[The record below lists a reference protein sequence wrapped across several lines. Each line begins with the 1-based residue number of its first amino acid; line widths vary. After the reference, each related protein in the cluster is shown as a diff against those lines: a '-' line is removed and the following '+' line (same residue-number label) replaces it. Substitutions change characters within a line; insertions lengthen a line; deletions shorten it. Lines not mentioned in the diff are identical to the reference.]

1 MQGSIL
7 RKAMYNDNNNKGK
20 YGNFPDPF
28 AAHAKKT
35 SKSYGIKYAKAIEK
49 QWGNSDDERSLFR
62 RRLKDFET
70 NRDYANGTQD
80 TSIYKQILNS
90 LDPNSGDGTL
100 LNLDWSPVPIV
111 PKFVKIVVNNILSR
125 KPYPNVRAID
135 PLSQSEKE
143 DKRAEKLFQVKNRE
157 TIEKLQSQGI
167 DTKVDLKDVPETTEE
182 AEIFM
187 DVNIKTAAEIA
198 AQVGTNMTLEWNDFD
213 QRVYRRAVNDLVT
226 CGMGVVKRNN
236 DPNYGITEEYIDPA
250 FFFHSYTEDP
260 TFSDLI
266 YAGHIKKISISE
278 LKRLAGDELTEEQYE
293 KIAQKVKNKYQNRA
307 DKLSYKYYD
316 ETLDRTTYGY
326 DEFIVEVM
334 DFEFISTDCVF
345 FEGKKSRFGNESFYY
360 KGFDYNAPKQSV
372 YERKPYKM
380 DMQTV
385 FGGSYIVGCEHIF
398 GYGQKTNVPKNA
410 HDLTRARLSYSV
422 VATNLRRMMPK
433 SLVGS
438 VIGFADQLQ
447 LSHLKLQ
454 QAIAKAKPDGL
465 IVDIEGLE
473 NVQLGKGGELQPLD
487 IQDIYEQTGVFY
499 YRSKNPEGGF
509 QNPPV
514 RSLDNSIR
522 NINELIAIYNH
533 NLRLIRDT
541 TGINEVMD
549 GTSPK
554 GEQLVGVRQ
563 QAIAAGNNA
572 IYDITNASIYLY
584 TRVCEDIIKC
594 LQILP
599 EKSVLIEV
607 YTKAIGKSNMDVL
620 SSFKD
625 LPMYNFGVKI
635 QTEMDETEK
644 AYLEQ
649 NINQAL
655 AQKEIDLEDA
665 IAVRQLRDIDQAERL
680 LIIRRKKRMRMQQ
693 QIAQQN
699 SQMQSQ
705 ANAQAAQAASQG
717 KMQEIQAQTQ
727 AKIAEIQAKA
737 QADAQLLQLEYQL
750 KGQIE
755 GLKVETSN
763 SQKQA
768 DMQFRRNIE
777 ELKEDRKDK
786 RVKKQAVEQSKM
798 ISQRQ
803 GQRGELKEEQE
814 PKSYLDML
822 NS

>member
-1 MQGSIL
+1 
-7 RKAMYNDNNNKGK
+7 MYNNNNEQGK

-28 AAHAKKT
+28 AHYGKKST
-35 SKSYGIKYAKAIEK
+35 KTYGLKYAKAIEK

-90 LDPNSGDGTL
+90 LDPNNGDGTL

-125 KPYPNVRAID
+125 KPYPNLTAID

-143 DKRAEKLFQVKNRE
+143 KERAKKLFQVENKQM
-157 TIEKLQSQGI
+157 IE
-167 DTKVDLKDVPETTEE
+167 DLNTLGAEIGVKPEDVPETSEE

-187 DVNIKTAAEIA
+187 DTNIKTAAEIA
-198 AQVGTNMTLEWNDFD
+198 AQVGTNITLEWNDFD
-213 QRVYRRAVNDLVT
+213 QRVYRRAVNDLVA
-226 CGMGVVKRNN
+226 CGMGVIKRNN

-266 YAGHIKKISISE
+266 YAGHVKKISISE
-278 LKRLAGDELTEEQYE
+278 LKRIARDEFSEEEYA

-334 DFEFISTDCVF
+334 DFEFLSTDDMM
-345 FEGKKSRFGNESFYY
+345 FEEKSSKFGNTGFYY
-360 KGFDYNAPKQSV
+360 KGMEYTPPKESV
-372 YERKPYKM
+372 YDRKPSNM
-380 DMQTV
+380 SIQTV
-385 FGGSYIVGCEHIF
+385 FGGSYVVGCDYLF
-398 GYGQKTNVPKNA
+398 GYGQKANVPKNV
-410 HDLTRARLSYSV
+410 HDLTKARLSYSV

-522 NINELIAIYNH
+522 NINELIGIYNH

-572 IYDITNASIYLY
+572 IYDITNSAIYLY
-584 TRVCEDIIKC
+584 SRVCEDIVKC

-599 EKSVLIEV
+599 PKSVIFKAYER
-607 YTKAIGKSNMDVL
+607 AIGKSNMKVL
-620 SSFKD
+620 SSFGD
-625 LPMYNFGVKI
+625 LPMYNFGVKV

-644 AYLEQ
+644 SYLEQ
-649 NINQAL
+649 NIQIAL
-655 AQKEIDLEDA
+655 SQKEIDLEDA
-665 IAVRQLRDIDQAERL
+665 MAVRQLKDVDQAERL
-680 LIIRRKKRMRMQQ
+680 LIIRRKKRMALNQQ
-693 QIAQQN
+693 MAQQN
-699 SQMQSQ
+699 SQMQAQ
-705 ANAQAAQAASQG
+705 VNAQVAQATSQG
-717 KMQEIQAQTQ
+717 KMQEIQMQSQ
-727 AKIAEIQAKA
+727 AKIAEIQADA
-737 QADAQLLQLEYQL
+737 QAKAQLLQLEYQL

-755 GLKVETSN
+755 GAKIQASAGM
-763 SQKQA
+763 KQQ
-768 DMQFRRNIE
+768 DMEFRKGLE
-777 ELKEDRKDK
+777 SEKDDRKDE
-786 RVKKQAVEQSKM
+786 RVKKQAVEMSKM
-798 ISQRQ
+798 IEQRK
-803 GQRGELKEEQE
+803 GNRGELQDEGG
-814 PKSYLDML
+814 SLVDML
-822 NS
+822 TS

>member
-1 MQGSIL
+1 
-7 RKAMYNDNNNKGK
+7 MYDNNDDQGK

-28 AAHAKKT
+28 AHHLLKVGDK
-35 SKSYGIKYAKAIEK
+35 YGIKYAKAIEK

-90 LDPNSGDGTL
+90 LDPNNGDGTL

-135 PLSQSEKE
+135 PLSQSEK
-143 DKRAEKLFQVKNRE
+143 DQKRAQKMFEVKNQDLIKQME
-157 TIEKLQSQGI
+157 SLGVNTNV
-167 DTKVDLKDVPETTEE
+167 DTKNIPETPEE

-187 DVNIKTAAEIA
+187 DTNIKTAAEIA
-198 AQVGTNMTLEWNDFD
+198 AQVGTNVTLEWNDFD
-213 QRVYRRAVNDLVT
+213 QRVYRRAVNDLVV
-226 CGMGVVKRNN
+226 CGMAVVKREN
-236 DPNYGITEEYIDPA
+236 DPNYGITEQYIDPA
-250 FFFHSYTEDP
+250 YFFHSYTEDP

-266 YAGHIKKISISE
+266 YAGHVKKISIQE
-278 LKRLAGDELTEEQYE
+278 LKRVAGSKLTEEQYQ
-293 KIAQKVKNKYQNRA
+293 KIAQSVKNKYQNRA

-334 DFEFISTDCVF
+334 DFEFLSVDEIVF
-345 FEGKKSRFGNESFYY
+345 EEKESRFGNKGFYY
-360 KGFDYNAPKQSV
+360 KGLDYKAPKQSV
-372 YERKPYKM
+372 FDRKPISM
-380 DMQTV
+380 NSATV
-385 FGGSYIVGCEHIF
+385 YGGSYIVGTDYLYD
-398 GYGQKTNVPKNA
+398 YGLKKNIPKNI
-410 HDLTRARLSYSV
+410 HDLTKARLSYSV
-422 VATNLRRMMPK
+422 VSTNFRRMMPK

-465 IVDIEGLE
+465 LVDIEGLE
-473 NVQLGKGGELQPLD
+473 NVQLGRGGELQPLD

-522 NINELIAIYNH
+522 NINELINIYNH

-541 TGINEVMD
+541 TGINEAMD

-554 GEQLVGVRQ
+554 GDQLVGVRQ
-563 QAIAAGNNA
+563 QAISAGNNA
-572 IYDITNASIYLY
+572 IYDIANAAIYLY
-584 TRVCEDIIKC
+584 GKICEDIVKC

-599 EKSVLIEV
+599 PSSVLYEV
-607 YTKAIGKSNMDVL
+607 YKKAIGASNMKVL
-620 SSFKD
+620 SSFSD

-635 QTEMDETEK
+635 QTEMDESEK

-649 NINQAL
+649 NIQIAL
-655 AQKEIDLEDA
+655 AQKEVDLEDA
-665 IAVRQLRDIDQAERL
+665 IAIRQLRDIDQAERL
-680 LIIRRKKRMRMQQ
+680 LIIRRKKRIRQMQET
-693 QIAQQN
+693 AMQN
-699 SQMQSQ
+699 SQAQAQANQQTAMASSQ
-705 ANAQAAQAASQG
+705 A
-717 KMQEIQAQTQ
+717 KMQEIQALTQ
-727 AKIAEIQAKA
+727 AKIAEIQADAEAKA
-737 QADAQLLQLEYQL
+737 RLLELEYQL
-750 KGQIE
+750 KSQIE
-755 GLKVETSN
+755 SLKIQTGSSMRQE
-763 SQKQA
+763 
-768 DMQFRRNIE
+768 DMSFRSELE
-777 ELKEDRKDK
+777 EKREDAKDE
-786 RVKKQAVEQSKM
+786 RVKKQAVEQSKL

-803 GQRGELKEEQE
+803 GNRGELEGDAPTILEILKN
-814 PKSYLDML
+814 K
-822 NS
+822 

>member
-1 MQGSIL
+1 
-7 RKAMYNDNNNKGK
+7 MYNNDNDKGK

-28 AAHAKKT
+28 SHYA
-35 SKSYGIKYAKAIEK
+35 SKLSKAYGLKYAKAIEK
-49 QWGNSDDERSLFR
+49 QWGQADDERSLFR

-90 LDPNSGDGTL
+90 LDPNNGDGTL

-125 KPYPNVRAID
+125 KPYPNVRALD
-135 PLSQSEKE
+135 PLSQTEK
-143 DKRAEKLFQVKNRE
+143 DRKRAEKMFEVKNRE
-157 TIEKLQSQGI
+157 LLNALAQKNV
-167 DTKVDLKDVPETTEE
+167 DTKVDINSVPETAEE

-187 DVNIKTAAEIA
+187 DTNIKTAAEIA
-198 AQVGTNMTLEWNDFD
+198 AQVGTNITLEWNDFD
-213 QRVYRRAVNDLVT
+213 QRVYRRAVNDLVI
-226 CGMGVVKRNN
+226 CGMGVIKRNN
-236 DPNYGITEEYIDPA
+236 DPNYGISEEYIDPA
-250 FFFHSYTEDP
+250 YFFHSYTEDP

-266 YAGHIKKISISE
+266 YAGHVKKISISE
-278 LKRLAGDELTEEQYE
+278 LKRIARDELTEDDYQ

-334 DFEFISTDCVF
+334 DFEFLSTDDMM
-345 FEGKKSRFGNESFYY
+345 FEEKESRFGNKGFYY
-360 KGFDYNAPKQSV
+360 KGFEYSPPKESV
-372 YERKPYKM
+372 YDRKPRAM
-380 DMQTV
+380 NVQTI
-385 FGGSYIVGCEHIF
+385 FGGSYIVGTDHMF
-398 GYGQKTNVPKNA
+398 DYGQKKNIPKNA
-410 HDLTRARLSYSV
+410 QDLTRARLSYSV
-422 VATNLRRMMPK
+422 VSTNLRRMMPK

-473 NVQLGKGGELQPLD
+473 NVQLGRGGELQPLD

-522 NINELIAIYNH
+522 NINELINIYNH

-563 QAIAAGNNA
+563 QALAAGNNA

-584 TRVCEDIIKC
+584 ARVCEDIVKC

-599 EKSVLIEV
+599 KQSVLFKAYES
-607 YTKAIGKSNMDVL
+607 AIGKSNMDVL
-620 SSFKD
+620 SSFGD
-625 LPMYNFGVKI
+625 LPMYNFGVKV

-649 NINQAL
+649 NIQVAL
-655 AQKEIDLEDA
+655 GQKEIDLEDA
-665 IAVRQLRDIDQAERL
+665 IAVRQLKDVDQAERL
-680 LIIRRKKRMRMQQ
+680 LIIRRKKRMRQQQ

-699 SQMQSQ
+699 SQMQ
-705 ANAQAAQAASQG
+705 AQMNQQTAQAASQG
-717 KMQEIQAQTQ
+717 KMAEIQAEAQ

-737 QADAQLLQLEYQL
+737 QADAGLLQLEYQL
-750 KGQIE
+750 KGQLE
-755 GLKVETSN
+755 TVKVES
-763 SQKQA
+763 SMGMKQA
-768 DMQFRRNIE
+768 DMDFRKEME
-777 ELKEDRKDK
+777 ESKEDRKDK
-786 RVKKQAVEQSKM
+786 RIKKQAVEQSKM

-803 GQRGELKEEQE
+803 GKREELDEEDDLADTLT
-814 PKSYLDML
+814 S
-822 NS
+822 

>member
-1 MQGSIL
+1 
-7 RKAMYNDNNNKGK
+7 MYNNDNDKGK

-28 AAHAKKT
+28 AHYSVKT
-35 SKSYGIKYAKAIEK
+35 SKSYGMKYAQAIEK
-49 QWGNSDDERSLFR
+49 QWGHSDDERSLFR

-90 LDPNSGDGTL
+90 LDPNNGDGTL

-125 KPYPNVRAID
+125 KPYPNIKAID
-135 PLSQSEKE
+135 PLSQSEK
-143 DKRAEKLFQVKNRE
+143 DRKRAEKMFEVKNKQM
-157 TIEKLQSQGI
+157 IQSLNQQGI
-167 DTKVDLKDVPETTEE
+167 DTGIDTASIPETPEE

-187 DVNIKTAAEIA
+187 DTNIKTAAEIA
-198 AQVGTNMTLEWNDFD
+198 AQVGTNITLEWNDFD
-213 QRVYRRAVNDLVT
+213 QRVYRRAVTDLVT

-266 YAGHIKKISISE
+266 YAGHVKKISISE
-278 LKRLAGDELTEEQYE
+278 LKRIAGDELTEEQYE
-293 KIAQKVKNKYQNRA
+293 KVAQSVKNKYQNRA

-326 DEFIVEVM
+326 DEFIVEIM
-334 DFEFISTDCVF
+334 DFEFLSTDDMM
-345 FEGKKSRFGNESFYY
+345 FEEKESRFGNNNFYY
-360 KGFDYNAPKQSV
+360 KGFDYNPPKESV
-372 YERKPYKM
+372 YSRKPKAM
-380 DMQTV
+380 SIQTV
-385 FGGSYIVGCEHIF
+385 FGGSYIVGTKCIF
-398 GYGQKTNVPKNA
+398 DYGQKRNIPKNA
-410 HDLTRARLSYSV
+410 HDLSRAKLSYSV

-514 RSLDNSIR
+514 RALDNSIR
-522 NINELIAIYNH
+522 NINELIGIYNH

-584 TRVCEDIIKC
+584 SKICEDIVKC

-599 EKSVLIEV
+599 KQSVLFKAYER
-607 YTKAIGKSNMDVL
+607 AIGKSNMEVL
-620 SSFKD
+620 SSFGD
-625 LPMYNFGVKI
+625 LPMYNFGVKV
-635 QTEMDETEK
+635 QTEMDDTEK

-649 NINQAL
+649 NIQVAL
-655 AQKEIDLEDA
+655 GQKEIDLEDA
-665 IAVRQLRDIDQAERL
+665 IAIRQLKDVDQAERL

-699 SQMQSQ
+699 SQMQ
-705 ANAQAAQAASQG
+705 AQMNQQTAMASAQG
-717 KMQEIQAQTQ
+717 KMQEIQAQAQ
-727 AKIAEIQAKA
+727 AKIAEIQAQA
-737 QADAQLLQLEYQL
+737 QADANLLQMEYQL
-750 KGQIE
+750 KGQLESI
-755 GLKVETSN
+755 KVQTGQQSKM
-763 SQKQA
+763 Q
-768 DMQFRRNIE
+768 DMAFRKNLE
-777 ELKEDRKDK
+777 DMKEDRKDE

-803 GQRGELKEEQE
+803 GQRGELQEEPDQL
-814 PKSYLDML
+814 SQLL
-822 NS
+822 GNQ

>member
-1 MQGSIL
+1 
-7 RKAMYNDNNNKGK
+7 MYNKDNDKSK

-28 AAHAKKT
+28 AHYSKKS
-35 SKSYGIKYAKAIEK
+35 SKAYGIQYARAIEK

-90 LDPNSGDGTL
+90 LDPNNGDGTL

-125 KPYPNVRAID
+125 KPYPNVKAID
-135 PLSQSEKE
+135 PLSQSEKDE
-143 DKRAEKLFQVKNRE
+143 KRAKKLYEVENKELIQQMENLGVN
-157 TIEKLQSQGI
+157 TN
-167 DTKVDLKDVPETTEE
+167 VDLKSVPETTEE

-187 DVNIKTAAEIA
+187 DSSIKTGAEIA

-226 CGMGVVKRNN
+226 CGIGVIKRNN

-266 YAGHIKKISISE
+266 YAGHVKKISISE
-278 LKRLAGDELTEEQYE
+278 LKRIAGDELTEDEYE
-293 KIAQKVKNKYQNRA
+293 KIAQGVKNKYQNRA

-334 DFEFISTDCVF
+334 DFEFLSTDDMM
-345 FEGKKSRFGNESFYY
+345 FEQKDSKFGNKNFYY
-360 KGFDYNAPKQSV
+360 KGFDYTPPKESV
-372 YERKPYKM
+372 YDRKPANM
-380 DMQTV
+380 NIQTV
-385 FGGSYIVGCEHIF
+385 FGGSYIIGTGYMF
-398 GYGQKTNVPKNA
+398 DYGQKKNIPKNV
-410 HDLTRARLSYSV
+410 HDLTKARLSYSV

-465 IVDIEGLE
+465 IVDVEGLE

-522 NINELIAIYNH
+522 NINELITIYNH

-563 QAIAAGNNA
+563 QAMAAGNNA

-584 TRVCEDIIKC
+584 SRVCEDIIKC

-599 EKSVLIEV
+599 KKSILFEAYVR
-607 YTKAIGKSNMDVL
+607 AIGKENMRVL
-620 SSFKD
+620 SSFGD

-635 QTEMDETEK
+635 QTEMDDAEK
-644 AYLEQ
+644 SYLEQ
-649 NINQAL
+649 NIQIAL
-655 AQKEIDLEDA
+655 SQKEIDLEDA
-665 IAVRQLRDIDQAERL
+665 IAIRQIKDVDQAEQL

-693 QIAQQN
+693 QMAQQN
-699 SQMQSQ
+699 SQMQAQMNQ
-705 ANAQAAQAASQG
+705 ATAQASSQG
-717 KMQEIQAQTQ
+717 KMQEIQMQSQ
-727 AKIAEIQAKA
+727 AKIAEIQADA
-737 QADAQLLQLEYQL
+737 QAKAQLLQLEYQL

-755 GLKVETSN
+755 GAKT
-763 SQKQA
+763 QATMGMKQQ
-768 DMQFRRNIE
+768 DMQFRE
-777 ELKEDRKDK
+777 DLEDKKEKAKDE

-803 GQRGELKEEQE
+803 GKRGELTDEGQNL
-814 PKSYLDML
+814 LDML
-822 NS
+822 TE

>member
-1 MQGSIL
+1 
-7 RKAMYNDNNNKGK
+7 MYDNNNDKGK

-28 AAHAKKT
+28 SHYSVKT
-35 SKSYGIKYAKAIEK
+35 KKSYGLKYAQAIEK
-49 QWGNSDDERSLFR
+49 QWGQSDDERSLFR

-111 PKFVKIVVNNILSR
+111 PKFVKIVVNNILSK
-125 KPYPNVRAID
+125 KPYPNLTAID
-135 PLSQSEKE
+135 PLSQTEK
-143 DKRAEKLFQVKNRE
+143 DKERAKKMFQVKNKE
-157 TIEKLQSQGI
+157 IIEGLNQIGVNTKI
-167 DTKVDLKDVPETTEE
+167 DTDSLPETPEE

-187 DVNIKTAAEIA
+187 DTNIKTAAEIA

-226 CGMGVVKRNN
+226 CGMGVIKRNN
-236 DPNYGITEEYIDPA
+236 DPNYGIQEEYIDPA
-250 FFFHSYTEDP
+250 YFFHSYTEDP

-278 LKRLAGDELTEEQYE
+278 LKRIARDELTEDEYE

-334 DFEFISTDCVF
+334 DFEFLSTDDMM
-345 FEGKKSRFGNESFYY
+345 FEEKGSKFGNTNFYY
-360 KGFDYNAPKQSV
+360 KGFDYTPPKESV
-372 YERKPYKM
+372 YDRNPVNM
-380 DMQTV
+380 NIQTV
-385 FGGSYIVGCEHIF
+385 FGGSYLIGCGYMF
-398 GYGQKTNVPKNA
+398 DYGQKRNVPKNV
-410 HDLTRARLSYSV
+410 HDLTKARLSYSV

-454 QAIAKAKPDGL
+454 QSIAKAKPDGL

-509 QNPPV
+509 QNPPI

-522 NINELIAIYNH
+522 NINELIGIYNH

-572 IYDITNASIYLY
+572 IYDITNSAIYLY
-584 TRVCEDIIKC
+584 ARVCEDIVKC

-599 EKSVLIEV
+599 PKSVLFKAYER
-607 YTKAIGKSNMDVL
+607 AIGKSNMKVL
-620 SSFKD
+620 SSFGD

-635 QTEMDETEK
+635 QTEMDDTEK

-649 NINQAL
+649 NIQVAL

-665 IAVRQLRDIDQAERL
+665 MAVRQLKDVDQAERL
-680 LIIRRKKRMRMQQ
+680 LIIRRKKRMRSQQ
-693 QIAQQN
+693 EIAQQN
-699 SQMQSQ
+699 SQMQAQMNQ
-705 ANAQAAQAASQG
+705 ATAQASSQG
-717 KMQEIQAQTQ
+717 KMQEIQMQSQ
-727 AKIAEIQAKA
+727 AKIAEIQADA
-737 QADAQLLQLEYQL
+737 QAKAQLLQLEYQL

-755 GLKVETSN
+755 GAKT
-763 SQKQA
+763 QATMGMKQQ
-768 DMQFRRNIE
+768 DMQFRE
-777 ELKEDRKDK
+777 DLEDKKEKAKDE

-803 GQRGELKEEQE
+803 GKRGELTDEGQNL
-814 PKSYLDML
+814 LDML
-822 NS
+822 TQ

>member
-1 MQGSIL
+1 
-7 RKAMYNDNNNKGK
+7 MYNKDNENGK

-28 AAHAKKT
+28 AIHGQKT
-35 SKSYGIKYAKAIEK
+35 SKPYGLKYAKAIEK
-49 QWGNSDDERSLFR
+49 QWGHSDDERSLFR

-100 LNLDWSPVPIV
+100 LNLDWSPVPII
-111 PKFVKIVVNNILSR
+111 PKFVKIVVNNILSK
-125 KPYPNVRAID
+125 KPYPNVAAID
-135 PLSQSEKE
+135 PLSQSEK
-143 DKRAEKLFQVKNRE
+143 DRKRAEKMFEVKNKQMIQE
-157 TIEKLQSQGI
+157 MNQAGVNTGI
-167 DTKVDLKDVPETTEE
+167 SEEDIPETPEE

-187 DVNIKTAAEIA
+187 DANIKTAAEIA
-198 AQVGTNMTLEWNDFD
+198 AQIGTNLTLEWNDFD
-213 QRVYRRAVNDLVT
+213 QRIYRRAVNDLVT
-226 CGMGVVKRNN
+226 CGIGVIKRNN

-266 YAGHIKKISISE
+266 YAGHVKKISISE
-278 LKRLAGDELTEEQYE
+278 LKRIARDEFTEEQYS
-293 KIAQKVKNKYQNRA
+293 KIAQSVKNKYQNRA

-334 DFEFISTDCVF
+334 SFEFLSVDDMM
-345 FEGKKSRFGNESFYY
+345 FEEKGSRFGNSNFYY
-360 KGFDYNAPKQSV
+360 KGFEYTPPKESV
-372 YERKPYKM
+372 FDRKPSSM
-380 DMQTV
+380 NVATV
-385 FGGSYIVGCEHIF
+385 YGGNYIVGSDYMYD
-398 GYGQKTNVPKNA
+398 YGLKKNVPKNI
-410 HDLTRARLSYSV
+410 HDLTKARLSYSV
-422 VATNLRRMMPK
+422 VSTNLRRMMPK

-454 QAIAKAKPDGL
+454 QSIAKAKPDGL

-509 QNPPV
+509 QNPPI

-522 NINELIAIYNH
+522 NINELISIYNH

-563 QAIAAGNNA
+563 QAMAAGNNA

-584 TRVCEDIIKC
+584 SKVCEDIVKC

-599 EKSVLIEV
+599 TESVLYQV
-607 YTKAIGKSNMDVL
+607 YAKAIGKNNMDVL
-620 SSFKD
+620 SSFGD
-625 LPMYNFGVKI
+625 LPMYNFGVKV
-635 QTEMDETEK
+635 QTEMDDTEK
-644 AYLEQ
+644 SYLEQ
-649 NINQAL
+649 NIQIAL
-655 AQKEIDLEDA
+655 SQKEIDLEDA
-665 IAVRQLRDIDQAERL
+665 MAIRQLKDVDQAERL
-680 LIIRRKKRMRMQQ
+680 LIIRRKKRMRQQ
-693 QIAQQN
+693 QEIAQQN
-699 SQMQSQ
+699 SQMQAQMNQ
-705 ANAQAAQAASQG
+705 ATAQASSQG
-717 KMQEIQAQTQ
+717 KMQEIQMQSQ
-727 AKIAEIQAKA
+727 SKIAEIQADA
-737 QADAQLLQLEYQL
+737 QAKAQLLQLEYQL
-750 KGQIE
+750 KSQLESIKGMTGQDQR
-755 GLKVETSN
+755 
-763 SQKQA
+763 SQ
-768 DMQFRRNIE
+768 DMNFKE
-777 ELKEDRKDK
+777 SLEMKKEDRKDK
-786 RVKKQAVEQSKM
+786 RTEKQAAQQSKM

-803 GQRGELKEEQE
+803 GKRGELTDDSDTGLSQL
-814 PKSYLDML
+814 LD
-822 NS
+822 NQ

>member
-1 MQGSIL
+1 
-7 RKAMYNDNNNKGK
+7 MYNNNNEQGK

-28 AAHAKKT
+28 AHYGKKST
-35 SKSYGIKYAKAIEK
+35 KAYGLKYAKAIEK

-90 LDPNSGDGTL
+90 LDPNNGDGTL
-100 LNLDWSPVPIV
+100 LNLDWSPVPII
-111 PKFVKIVVNNILSR
+111 PKFVKIVVNNILSK
-125 KPYPNVRAID
+125 KPYPNVKAID

-143 DKRAEKLFQVKNRE
+143 DEKAKKIFQIENKEMISELQNMGVE
-157 TIEKLQSQGI
+157 TN
-167 DTKVDLKDVPETTEE
+167 VDLKDIPETTEE

-187 DVNIKTAAEIA
+187 DTNIKTAAEIA
-198 AQVGTNMTLEWNDFD
+198 AQIGTNMTLEWNDFD
-213 QRVYRRAVNDLVT
+213 QRIYRRSVNDIVA
-226 CGMGVVKRNN
+226 CGMAVIKRNN

-278 LKRLAGDELTEEQYE
+278 LKRIARDEFSEEEYA

-334 DFEFISTDCVF
+334 DFEFMSTDDMM
-345 FEGKKSRFGNESFYY
+345 FEEKSSKFGNTGFYY
-360 KGFDYNAPKQSV
+360 KGFEYTPPKESV
-372 YERKPYKM
+372 YDRKPSNM
-380 DMQTV
+380 SIQTV
-385 FGGSYIVGCEHIF
+385 FGGSLVVGCDYIY
-398 GYGQKTNVPKNA
+398 GYGQKTNVPKNV
-410 HDLTRARLSYSV
+410 HDLTKARLSYSV

-473 NVQLGKGGELQPLD
+473 NVTLGKGGELEPLD

-522 NINELIAIYNH
+522 NINELIGIYNH

-541 TGINEVMD
+541 TGINEAMD

-572 IYDITNASIYLY
+572 IYDIMNASVYLY
-584 TRVCEDIIKC
+584 GKVCEDVIKC
-594 LQILP
+594 LQIIPL
-599 EKSVLIEV
+599 KSVLFKMYER
-607 YTKAIGKSNMDVL
+607 AIGKTNMSVLASFSN
-620 SSFKD
+620 

-635 QTEMDETEK
+635 QTEMDDTEK

-649 NINQAL
+649 NIQVAL
-655 AQKEIDLEDA
+655 SQKEIDLEDA
-665 IAVRQLRDIDQAERL
+665 IAVRQLKDIDQAERL
-680 LIIRRKKRMRMQQ
+680 LIIRRKKRIASMQKM
-693 QIAQQN
+693 AQQN
-699 SQMQSQ
+699 SQMQAQ
-705 ANAQAAQAASQG
+705 ANAQAAQMASQG
-717 KMQEIQAQTQ
+717 KMQEIQMQSQADI
-727 AKIAEIQAKA
+727 AKIQAEAQAKA
-737 QADAQLLQLEYQL
+737 QLIQLEYQL

-755 GLKVETSN
+755 GIKIQTQTQTKQSEMMFRQKLESDKET
-763 SQKQA
+763 A
-768 DMQFRRNIE
+768 
-777 ELKEDRKDK
+777 KDK
-786 RVKKQAVEQSKM
+786 RVKKQAIEQSKL

-803 GQRGELKEEQE
+803 GQRGELKENPESVDF
-814 PKSYLDML
+814 KDLIK
-822 NS
+822 

>member
-1 MQGSIL
+1 
-7 RKAMYNDNNNKGK
+7 MYNNNNRGK

-28 AAHAKKT
+28 AHYAKKI
-35 SKSYGIKYAKAIEK
+35 SKSYGLKYAKAIEK
-49 QWGNSDDERSLFR
+49 QWGHSDDERSLFR

-90 LDPNSGDGTL
+90 LDPNNGDGTL

-111 PKFVKIVVNNILSR
+111 PKFVKIVVNNILSK
-125 KPYPNVRAID
+125 KPYPNLKAID
-135 PLSQSEKE
+135 PLSQSEK
-143 DKRAEKLFQVKNRE
+143 DKARAKKLFEVKNKQLIQDLE
-157 TIEKLQSQGI
+157 TLGAETGVSVEDI
-167 DTKVDLKDVPETTEE
+167 PETKEE

-187 DVNIKTAAEIA
+187 DTSIKTAAEIA
-198 AQVGTNMTLEWNDFD
+198 AQVGTNITLEWNDFD
-213 QRVYRRAVNDLVT
+213 QRVYRRAVTDLVT
-226 CGMGVVKRNN
+226 CGMGVVKRSN
-236 DPNYGITEEYIDPA
+236 DPNYGIKEDYIDPA
-250 FFFHSYTEDP
+250 YFFHSYTEDP

-266 YAGHIKKISISE
+266 YAGHVKKISISE
-278 LKRLAGDELTEEQYE
+278 LKRIARDEFTEEEYE
-293 KIAQKVKNKYQNRA
+293 KIAQQVKNKYQNRA

-316 ETLDRTTYGY
+316 QTLDQTTYGY

-334 DFEFISTDCVF
+334 DFEFMSTDDMM
-345 FEGKKSRFGNESFYY
+345 FEEKGSKHGNKGFYY
-360 KGFDYNAPKQSV
+360 KGFDYTPPKESV
-372 YERKPYKM
+372 YERNPVSMNIQMVY
-380 DMQTV
+380 
-385 FGGSYIVGCEHIF
+385 GGSYIVGTDYIF
-398 GYGQKTNVPKNA
+398 DYGQSKNVPKNV
-410 HDLTRARLSYSV
+410 HDLTKARLSYSV
-422 VATNLRRMMPK
+422 VSTNLRRMMPK

-514 RSLDNSIR
+514 RALDNSIR
-522 NINELIAIYNH
+522 NINELIGIYNH

-563 QAIAAGNNA
+563 QAMAAGNNA
-572 IYDITNASIYLY
+572 IYDITNCAIYLY
-584 TRVCEDIIKC
+584 SRVCEDIVKC

-599 EKSVLIEV
+599 PKSVLFKAYER
-607 YTKAIGKSNMDVL
+607 AIGESNMKVL
-620 SSFKD
+620 SSFED
-625 LPMYNFGVKI
+625 LPMYNFGVKV
-635 QTEMDETEK
+635 QTEMDDTEK

-649 NINQAL
+649 NIQVAL

-665 IAVRQLRDIDQAERL
+665 IAVRQLKDVDQAERL
-680 LIIRRKKRMRMQQ
+680 LIIRRKKRMRLQQ

-699 SQMQSQ
+699 SQMQAQMNQ
-705 ANAQAAQAASQG
+705 ATAQASSQG
-717 KMQEIQAQTQ
+717 KLAEIQAQAQ
-727 AKIAEIQAKA
+727 AKIAEIQAQA
-737 QADAQLLQLEYQL
+737 QANAQLLQLEYQL

-755 GLKVETSN
+755 GAKIQ
-763 SQKQA
+763 SQMMSKQS
-768 DMQFRRNIE
+768 DMEFRSQIE
-777 ELKEDRKDK
+777 NKREKAKDE
-786 RVKKQAVEQSKM
+786 RVKKQAVEQSKLL
-798 ISQRQ
+798 SQRQ
-803 GQRGELKEEQE
+803 GKRDELQE
-814 PKSYLDML
+814 DQPNLSDILT
-822 NS
+822 S

>member
-1 MQGSIL
+1 
-7 RKAMYNDNNNKGK
+7 MYNKDNENGK

-28 AAHAKKT
+28 AIHGQKT
-35 SKSYGIKYAKAIEK
+35 SKPYGLKYAKAIEK
-49 QWGNSDDERSLFR
+49 QWGHSDDERSLFR

-100 LNLDWSPVPIV
+100 LNLDWSPVPII
-111 PKFVKIVVNNILSR
+111 PKFVKIVVNNILSK
-125 KPYPNVRAID
+125 KPYPNVAAID
-135 PLSQSEKE
+135 PLSQSEK
-143 DKRAEKLFQVKNRE
+143 DKKRAEKMFEVKNKQMIQE
-157 TIEKLQSQGI
+157 MNQAGVNTGI
-167 DTKVDLKDVPETTEE
+167 SEEDIPETPEE

-187 DVNIKTAAEIA
+187 DANIKTAAEIA
-198 AQVGTNMTLEWNDFD
+198 AQIGTNLTLEWNDFD

-226 CGMGVVKRNN
+226 CGIGVVKRNN

-266 YAGHIKKISISE
+266 YAGHVKKISISE
-278 LKRLAGDELTEEQYE
+278 LKRIARDEFTEEQYE

-334 DFEFISTDCVF
+334 SFEFLSVDDMM
-345 FEGKKSRFGNESFYY
+345 FEEKGSRFGNSNFYY
-360 KGFDYNAPKQSV
+360 KGFEYTPPKESV
-372 YERKPYKM
+372 FDRKPSSM
-380 DMQTV
+380 NVATV
-385 FGGSYIVGCEHIF
+385 YGGNYIVGCDYMYD
-398 GYGQKTNVPKNA
+398 YGLKKNVPKNI
-410 HDLTRARLSYSV
+410 HDLTKARLSYSV
-422 VATNLRRMMPK
+422 VSTNLRRMMPK

-465 IVDIEGLE
+465 IVDVEGLE

-522 NINELIAIYNH
+522 NINELISIYNH

-572 IYDITNASIYLY
+572 IYDISNSALYLY
-584 TRVCEDIIKC
+584 TKVCEDIVKC

-599 EKSVLIEV
+599 SKSVIFKAYEQ
-607 YTKAIGKSNMDVL
+607 AIGKSNMKVL
-620 SSFKD
+620 ASFGD
-625 LPMYNFGVKI
+625 LPMYNFGIKI
-635 QTEMDETEK
+635 QMEMDDTEK

-649 NINQAL
+649 NIQVAL
-655 AQKEIDLEDA
+655 GQKEIDLEDA
-665 IAVRQLRDIDQAERL
+665 MAIRQLKDIDQAERL
-680 LIIRRKKRMRMQQ
+680 LIVRRKKRMGQMQQ
-693 QIAQQN
+693 RAQQN
-699 SQMQSQ
+699 SQMQ
-705 ANAQAAQAASQG
+705 AQMNQQTAQAASQG
-717 KMQEIQAQTQ
+717 KMQEIQMQSQ
-727 AKIAEIQAKA
+727 AKIAEIQADA
-737 QADAQLLQLEYQL
+737 QAKAQLLQLEYQL

-755 GLKVETSN
+755 GAK
-763 SQKQA
+763 SQSQMGMKEQ
-768 DMQFRRNIE
+768 DMEFRKSMENDKE
-777 ELKEDRKDK
+777 EAKDK

-803 GQRGELKEEQE
+803 GKRGELQDEGDSLIDQLT
-814 PKSYLDML
+814 S
-822 NS
+822 

>member
-1 MQGSIL
+1 
-7 RKAMYNDNNNKGK
+7 MYSNDNDQGK

-28 AAHAKKT
+28 APYSKKT

-90 LDPNSGDGTL
+90 LDPNNGDGTL

-125 KPYPNVRAID
+125 KPYPNVKAID
-135 PLSQSEKE
+135 PLSQSEKDE
-143 DKRAEKLFQVKNRE
+143 KRAKKMFEVKNKALIQE
-157 TIEKLQSQGI
+157 MESLGV
-167 DTKVDLKDVPETTEE
+167 DTKVDLSSVPETTEE

-187 DVNIKTAAEIA
+187 DASIKTGAEIA

-213 QRVYRRAVNDLVT
+213 QRIFRRAVNDLVA
-226 CGMGVVKRNN
+226 CGMAVVKRNN

-260 TFSDLI
+260 TFSDLV

-278 LKRLAGDELTEEQYE
+278 LKRIARDELTEDEYE
-293 KIAQKVKNKYQNRA
+293 KIAQGVKNKYQNRA

-316 ETLDRTTYGY
+316 EGLDRTSYGY
-326 DEFIVEVM
+326 DEFVVEVM
-334 DFEFISTDCVF
+334 DFEFISTDDIM
-345 FEGKKSRFGNESFYY
+345 FEEKNSKFGNKGFYY
-360 KGFDYNAPKQSV
+360 KGFDYSPPKESV
-372 YERKPYKM
+372 YDRNPKAM
-380 DMQTV
+380 NVQTV
-385 FGGSYIVGCEHIF
+385 FGGSYIIGCGYVF
-398 GYGQKTNVPKNA
+398 GYGQKKNIPKNV
-410 HDLTRARLSYSV
+410 HDLTKARLSYSV

-447 LSHLKLQ
+447 LTHLKLQ
-454 QAIAKAKPDGL
+454 QSIAKAKPDGL
-465 IVDIEGLE
+465 IVDVEGLE

-509 QNPPV
+509 QNPPI

-563 QAIAAGNNA
+563 QAMAAGNNA
-572 IYDITNASIYLY
+572 IYDITNSSIYLY
-584 TRVCEDIIKC
+584 SKICEDIVKC

-599 EKSVLIEV
+599 KQSVLFGAYV
-607 YTKAIGKSNMDVL
+607 RAIGKENMKVL
-620 SSFKD
+620 SSFGD
-625 LPMYNFGVKI
+625 LPMYNFGVKV
-635 QTEMDETEK
+635 QTEMDDAEK
-644 AYLEQ
+644 SYLEQ
-649 NINQAL
+649 NIQIAL
-655 AQKEIDLEDA
+655 SQKEIDLEDA
-665 IAVRQLRDIDQAERL
+665 IAIRQIKDVDQAEQL
-680 LIIRRKKRMRMQQ
+680 LIIRRKKRMRNQQ

-699 SQMQSQ
+699 SQMQ
-705 ANAQAAQAASQG
+705 AQMNQSTSQAASQG
-717 KMQEIQAQTQ
+717 KMQEIQMQSQ
-727 AKIAEIQAKA
+727 SKIAEIQADA
-737 QADAQLLQLEYQL
+737 QAKAQLLQLEYQL

-755 GLKVETSN
+755 GAKL
-763 SQKQA
+763 QA
-768 DMQFRRNIE
+768 NLGMKEQDMAFREKIE
-777 ELKEDRKDK
+777 DSKEEAKDK

-803 GQRGELKEEQE
+803 GKRGELEDEGDD
-814 PKSYLDML
+814 LVDML
-822 NS
+822 TS

>member
-1 MQGSIL
+1 
-7 RKAMYNDNNNKGK
+7 MYDNNNDKGK

-28 AAHAKKT
+28 ADYGKKV
-35 SKSYGIKYAKAIEK
+35 SNKYGLKFAKAIEK
-49 QWGNSDDERSLFR
+49 QWGRSDDERSLFR

-90 LDPNSGDGTL
+90 LDPNNGDGTL

-125 KPYPNVRAID
+125 KPYPNLKAID
-135 PLSQSEKE
+135 PLSQSEKDE
-143 DKRAEKLFQVKNRE
+143 KKAEVMFEVKNRE
-157 TIEKLQSQGI
+157 ALAELQKQGI
-167 DTKVDLKDVPETTEE
+167 DTKVDLSQVPETTEE
-182 AEIFM
+182 AEILM
-187 DVNIKTAAEIA
+187 DVNVKTAAEIA
-198 AQVGTNMTLEWNDFD
+198 AQVGTNITLEWNDFD
-213 QRVYRRAVNDLVT
+213 QRVYRRAVTDLVT
-226 CGMGVVKRNN
+226 CGMGVIKRSN
-236 DPNYGITEEYIDPA
+236 DPNYGIKEEYIDPA
-250 FFFHSYTEDP
+250 YFFHSYTEDP

-278 LKRLAGDELTEEQYE
+278 LKRIAGDELTEEQYE
-293 KIAQKVKNKYQNRA
+293 KIAQGVKNKYQNRA

-326 DEFIVEVM
+326 DEFIVEIM
-334 DFEFISTDCVF
+334 DFEFLSTDAMM
-345 FEGKKSRFGNESFYY
+345 FEEKGSRFGNKSFYY
-360 KGFDYNAPKQSV
+360 KGFEYNPPKESV
-372 YERKPYKM
+372 YERTPHSM
-380 DMQTV
+380 NVQTV
-385 FGGSYIVGCEHIF
+385 FGGSYVVGCEYIF
-398 GYGQKTNVPKNA
+398 DYGQKRNVPKNA

-422 VATNLRRMMPK
+422 VSTNLRRMMPK

-563 QAIAAGNNA
+563 QAMAAGNNA

-584 TRVCEDIIKC
+584 TRVCEDIVKC

-599 EKSVLIEV
+599 IDSVLFKTYE
-607 YTKAIGKSNMDVL
+607 TAIGKSNMEVL
-620 SSFKD
+620 ASFGD
-625 LPMYNFGVKI
+625 LPMYNFGVKV
-635 QTEMDETEK
+635 QMEMDSTEK

-649 NINQAL
+649 NIQIAL
-655 AQKEIDLEDA
+655 GQKEIDLEDA
-665 IAVRQLRDIDQAERL
+665 MAIRQLKDIDQAERL
-680 LIIRRKKRMRMQQ
+680 LIIRRKKRMAKMQ

-699 SQMQSQ
+699 SQMQ
-705 ANAQAAQAASQG
+705 AQMNQQTAMAASQG
-717 KMQEIQAQTQ
+717 KMQEIQAQAQ

-755 GLKVETSN
+755 SSKTQAQAFMKQQDMSFRSN
-763 SQKQA
+763 LEDK
-768 DMQFRRNIE
+768 
-777 ELKEDRKDK
+777 KEKAKDD

-803 GQRGELKEEQE
+803 GKRGELTDD
-814 PKSYLDML
+814 SNDLLDRL
-822 NS
+822 TDS

>member
-1 MQGSIL
+1 M
-7 RKAMYNDNNNKGK
+7 
-20 YGNFPDPF
+20 
-28 AAHAKKT
+28 
-35 SKSYGIKYAKAIEK
+35 
-49 QWGNSDDERSLFR
+49 FR

-100 LNLDWSPVPIV
+100 LNLDWTPVPIV

-125 KPYPNVRAID
+125 KPYPNVKAID
-135 PLSQSEKE
+135 PLSQSEK
-143 DKRAEKLFQVKNRE
+143 DKKRAKKMFEVKNKE
-157 TIEKLQSQGI
+157 MIQQLKGLGADI
-167 DTKVDLKDVPETTEE
+167 NVDVESIPETPEE

-187 DVNIKTAAEIA
+187 DTNIKTAAEIA
-198 AQVGTNMTLEWNDFD
+198 AQVGTNITLEWNDFD

-226 CGMGVVKRNN
+226 CGMGVIKRNN

-250 FFFHSYTEDP
+250 YFFHSYTEDP

-266 YAGHIKKISISE
+266 YAGHVKKISISE
-278 LKRLAGDELTEEQYE
+278 LKRIAGDELTEEQYA
-293 KIAQKVKNKYQNRA
+293 KIAQSVKNKYQNRA
-307 DKLSYKYYD
+307 DRLSYKYYD
-316 ETLDRTTYGY
+316 QTLDRTTYGY
-326 DEFIVEVM
+326 DEFIVEIM
-334 DFEFISTDCVF
+334 DFEFISTDDMM
-345 FEGKKSRFGNESFYY
+345 FEEKESRFGNSNFYY
-360 KGFDYNAPKQSV
+360 KGFEYTPPKESV
-372 YERKPYKM
+372 YARKPKAM
-380 DMQTV
+380 NIQTV
-385 FGGSYIVGCEHIF
+385 YGGSYIVGTDHMF
-398 GYGQKTNVPKNA
+398 DYGQKRNVPKNA

-522 NINELIAIYNH
+522 NINELIGIYNH

-584 TRVCEDIIKC
+584 SKVCEDVVKC

-599 EKSVLIEV
+599 PKSILFQAYER
-607 YTKAIGKSNMDVL
+607 AIGKTNMEVL
-620 SSFKD
+620 SSFGD
-625 LPMYNFGVKI
+625 LPMYNFGVKV

-644 AYLEQ
+644 SYLEQ
-649 NINQAL
+649 NIQIAL
-655 AQKEIDLEDA
+655 GQKEIDLEDA
-665 IAVRQLRDIDQAERL
+665 MAVRQLKDIDQAERL

-699 SQMQSQ
+699 SQMQAQMNQ
-705 ANAQAAQAASQG
+705 ATAQAASQG
-717 KMQEIQAQTQ
+717 KMAEIQAQAQ
-727 AKIAEIQAKA
+727 AKIAEIQA
-737 QADAQLLQLEYQL
+737 QAEANAQLLQLEYQL

-755 GLKVETSN
+755 GAKLQ
-763 SQKQA
+763 SQMMSKQS
-768 DMQFRRNIE
+768 DMNFRS
-777 ELKEDRKDK
+777 ELESKKEKAKDE

-803 GQRGELKEEQE
+803 GKRGELEEPQD
-814 PKSYLDML
+814 SIVDRLI

>member
-1 MQGSIL
+1 
-7 RKAMYNDNNNKGK
+7 MYENDNDKGK

-28 AAHAKKT
+28 AEYTVKT
-35 SKSYGIKYAKAIEK
+35 NKSYGLKYAKAIEK

-62 RRLKDFET
+62 RRMKDFET

-125 KPYPNVRAID
+125 KPYPNLTAID
-135 PLSQSEKE
+135 PLSQSQKDKE
-143 DKRAEKLFQVKNRE
+143 RAKKMFQVKNKDVIQDLE
-157 TIEKLQSQGI
+157 TLGI
-167 DTKVDLKDVPETTEE
+167 DTKIDTSSIPETAEE

-187 DVNIKTAAEIA
+187 DANVKTAAEIA

-213 QRVYRRAVNDLVT
+213 QRVYRRAVNDLVA
-226 CGMGVVKRNN
+226 CGMGVIKRSN
-236 DPNYGITEEYIDPA
+236 DPNYGIKEEYIDPA

-266 YAGHIKKISISE
+266 YAGHVKKVSISE
-278 LKRLAGDELTEEQYE
+278 LKRIARDELTEEQYE
-293 KIAQKVKNKYQNRA
+293 KIGQSVKNKYQNRA

-326 DEFIVEVM
+326 DEFIVEIM
-334 DFEFISTDCVF
+334 DFEFMSTDDMVF
-345 FEGKKSRFGNESFYY
+345 EQKKSKFGNSGFYY
-360 KGFDYNAPKQSV
+360 KGFNYTPPKESV
-372 YERKPYKM
+372 YDRKPQHM
-380 DMQTV
+380 NIQTV
-385 FGGSYIVGCEHIF
+385 FGGSYVVGC
-398 GYGQKTNVPKNA
+398 GYVYDYGQKRNIPKNV
-410 HDLTRARLSYSV
+410 HDLTKARLSYSV

-522 NINELIAIYNH
+522 NINELIGIYNH

-572 IYDITNASIYLY
+572 IYDISNSALYLY
-584 TRVCEDIIKC
+584 TKVCEDIVKC

-599 EKSVLIEV
+599 PKSVIFKAYEQ
-607 YTKAIGKSNMDVL
+607 AIGKTNMKVL
-620 SSFKD
+620 ASFGD
-625 LPMYNFGVKI
+625 LPMYNFGVKV

-644 AYLEQ
+644 SYLEQ
-649 NINQAL
+649 NIQVAL

-665 IAVRQLRDIDQAERL
+665 MSVRQLKDVDQAERL
-680 LIIRRKKRMRMQQ
+680 LIIRRKKRMKLQQ
-693 QIAQQN
+693 EIAQRN
-699 SQMQSQ
+699 SQMQAQ
-705 ANAQAAQAASQG
+705 MNQQTAQASSQG
-717 KMQEIQAQTQ
+717 KMQEIQMQSQ
-727 AKIAEIQAKA
+727 AKIAEIQADA
-737 QADAQLLQLEYQL
+737 QAKAQLLQLEYQL

-755 GLKVETSN
+755 SAKTQVQMGM
-763 SQKQA
+763 KQQ
-768 DMQFRRNIE
+768 DMQFREGIE
-777 ELKEDRKDK
+777 SSKEEAKDK

-803 GQRGELKEEQE
+803 GKRGELQDEGDSLIDQ
-814 PKSYLDML
+814 LTT
-822 NS
+822 

>member
-1 MQGSIL
+1 
-7 RKAMYNDNNNKGK
+7 MYNNDNDKGK

-28 AAHAKKT
+28 SHYA
-35 SKSYGIKYAKAIEK
+35 SKLSKAYGLKYAKAIEK
-49 QWGNSDDERSLFR
+49 QWGQSDDERSLFR

-90 LDPNSGDGTL
+90 LDPNNGDGTL

-125 KPYPNVRAID
+125 KPYPNVRALD
-135 PLSQSEKE
+135 PLSQTEK
-143 DKRAEKLFQVKNRE
+143 DRKRAEKMFEVKNRE
-157 TIEKLQSQGI
+157 LLSALAQKGV
-167 DTKVDLKDVPETTEE
+167 DTKVDVTNVPETAEE

-187 DVNIKTAAEIA
+187 DTNIKTAAEIA
-198 AQVGTNMTLEWNDFD
+198 AQVGTNITLEWNDFD
-213 QRVYRRAVNDLVT
+213 QRVYRRAVNDLVI
-226 CGMGVVKRNN
+226 CGMGVIKRNN
-236 DPNYGITEEYIDPA
+236 DPNYGISEEYIDPA
-250 FFFHSYTEDP
+250 YFFHSYTEDP

-266 YAGHIKKISISE
+266 YAGHVKKISISE
-278 LKRLAGDELTEEQYE
+278 LKRIARDELTEDDYE

-316 ETLDRTTYGY
+316 ETLDKTTYGY

-334 DFEFISTDCVF
+334 DFEFLSTDDMM
-345 FEGKKSRFGNESFYY
+345 FEEKESRFGNKGFYY
-360 KGFDYNAPKQSV
+360 KGFEYSPPKESV
-372 YERKPYKM
+372 YDRKPKAM
-380 DMQTV
+380 NVQTV
-385 FGGSYIVGCEHIF
+385 FGGSYIVGTDHMF
-398 GYGQKTNVPKNA
+398 DYGQKKNVPKNA
-410 HDLTRARLSYSV
+410 QDLTRARLSYSV
-422 VATNLRRMMPK
+422 VSTNLRRMMPK

-473 NVQLGKGGELQPLD
+473 NVQLGRGGELQPLD

-522 NINELIAIYNH
+522 NINELIGIYNH

-563 QAIAAGNNA
+563 QALAAGNNA

-584 TRVCEDIIKC
+584 ARVCEDIVKC

-599 EKSVLIEV
+599 KQSVLFKAYEN
-607 YTKAIGKSNMDVL
+607 AIGKSNMNVL
-620 SSFKD
+620 SSFGD
-625 LPMYNFGVKI
+625 LPMYNFGVKV

-649 NINQAL
+649 NIQIAL
-655 AQKEIDLEDA
+655 GQKEIDLEDA
-665 IAVRQLRDIDQAERL
+665 IAVRQLKDVDQAERL
-680 LIIRRKKRMRMQQ
+680 LIIRRKKRMRQQQ

-699 SQMQSQ
+699 SQMQAQMNQ
-705 ANAQAAQAASQG
+705 ATAQATSQG
-717 KMQEIQAQTQ
+717 KMAEIQAQAQ

-737 QADAQLLQLEYQL
+737 QADAGLLQLEYQL
-750 KGQIE
+750 KGQLE
-755 GLKVETSN
+755 TVKVES
-763 SQKQA
+763 SIEMKQA
-768 DMQFRRNIE
+768 DMDFRKEME
-777 ELKEDRKDK
+777 ESKEDRKDK
-786 RVKKQAVEQSKM
+786 RIKKQAVEQSKM

-803 GQRGELKEEQE
+803 GKREELDEEDDLADTLT
-814 PKSYLDML
+814 S
-822 NS
+822 

>member
-1 MQGSIL
+1 
-7 RKAMYNDNNNKGK
+7 MYDNNNDRGK

-28 AAHAKKT
+28 AHYSKKT
-35 SKSYGIKYAKAIEK
+35 SKSYGIKYAQAIEK
-49 QWGNSDDERSLFR
+49 QWGQSDDERSLFR
-62 RRLKDFET
+62 RRLKDFDT

-111 PKFVKIVVNNILSR
+111 PKFVKIVVNNILSK
-125 KPYPNVRAID
+125 KPYPNVKALD
-135 PLSQSEKE
+135 PLSQSEKDE
-143 DKRAEKLFQVKNRE
+143 ERAKKMFEVKNRE
-157 TIEKLQSQGI
+157 MLAELAKQG
-167 DTKVDLKDVPETTEE
+167 VDIGTDISSIPETPEE

-187 DVNIKTAAEIA
+187 DTNIKTAAEIA
-198 AQVGTNMTLEWNDFD
+198 AQVGTNITLEWNDFD

-236 DPNYGITEEYIDPA
+236 DPNYGIQEEYIDPA
-250 FFFHSYTEDP
+250 YFFHSYTEDP

-278 LKRLAGDELTEEQYE
+278 LKRIAGDELTEDEYE
-293 KIAQKVKNKYQNRA
+293 KIAQGVKNKYQNRA

-326 DEFIVEVM
+326 DEFIIEIM
-334 DFEFISTDCVF
+334 DFEFLSTDDMM
-345 FEGKKSRFGNESFYY
+345 FEEKGSKFGNTNFYY
-360 KGFDYNAPKQSV
+360 KGFEYTPPKESV
-372 YERKPYKM
+372 YDRKPVNM
-380 DMQTV
+380 NIQTV
-385 FGGSYIVGCEHIF
+385 YGGSYIVGTGYMF
-398 GYGQKTNVPKNA
+398 GYGQKSNVPKNA
-410 HDLTRARLSYSV
+410 HDLTKAKLSYSV

-454 QAIAKAKPDGL
+454 QSIAKAKPDGL

-509 QNPPV
+509 QNPPI

-522 NINELIAIYNH
+522 NINELIGIYNH

-572 IYDITNASIYLY
+572 IYDITNAAVYLY
-584 TRVCEDIIKC
+584 SRVCEDIVKC

-599 EKSVLIEV
+599 TKSVLFKAYER
-607 YTKAIGKSNMDVL
+607 AIGKSNMEVL
-620 SSFKD
+620 SSFGD
-625 LPMYNFGVKI
+625 LPMYNFGVKV
-635 QTEMDETEK
+635 QTEMDDTEK

-649 NINQAL
+649 NIQVAL
-655 AQKEIDLEDA
+655 AQKELDLEDA
-665 IAVRQLRDIDQAERL
+665 MAVRQLKDVDQAERL
-680 LIIRRKKRMRMQQ
+680 LIIRRKKRMRSQQ
-693 QIAQQN
+693 QMAQQN
-699 SQMQSQ
+699 SQMQAQMNQ
-705 ANAQAAQAASQG
+705 ATAQAASQG
-717 KMQEIQAQTQ
+717 KMQEIQMQSQ
-727 AKIAEIQAKA
+727 AKIAEIQADA
-737 QADAQLLQLEYQL
+737 QAKAQLLQLEYQL

-755 GLKVETSN
+755 GAK
-763 SQKQA
+763 SQSQMGMKQQ
-768 DMQFRRNIE
+768 DMAFRQQIE
-777 ELKEDRKDK
+777 DNKEEAKDK

-803 GQRGELKEEQE
+803 GKRGELQDEGDDLVE
-814 PKSYLDML
+814 ML
-822 NS
+822 TS